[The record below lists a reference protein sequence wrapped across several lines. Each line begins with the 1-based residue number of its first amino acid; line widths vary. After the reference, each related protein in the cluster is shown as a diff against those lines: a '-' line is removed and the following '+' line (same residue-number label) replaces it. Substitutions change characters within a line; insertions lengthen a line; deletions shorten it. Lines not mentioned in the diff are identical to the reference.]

1 MKREIWSQD
10 ASARTLLDSMGGP
23 FSTRAFREA
32 VIDAVPGWRDVS
44 FGARSGD
51 GAQAALPL
59 LARARGAESMP
70 PEGYGGVVA
79 SRALE
84 VDETL
89 SFLEL
94 AARKLGLSRLQ
105 VRSLEFAGNPVAGS
119 RLATASV
126 VPVEAGDPPAA
137 RYARLAKRSLKKA
150 TDAGAT
156 VAASESVEDFWPVY
170 AAAAEER
177 AAMLYPEALVRRLV
191 DAAVA
196 RVHAVRLGDRVVA
209 SMLTLVG
216 GSHWMC
222 WLAGQTDEGRS
233 VAASYL
239 AYDAV
244 FNEAQAAGVTAVNL
258 GASVGGGAEFK
269 RHLGATEVWM
279 HEWKHETVPAV
290 AVRIARNAAAS
301 VVHAARTRVR

>member
-10 ASARTLLDSMGGP
+10 VSAQTLLDSMGGP

-32 VIDAVPGWRDVS
+32 VINAVPGWRDVS

-51 GAQAALPL
+51 GALAAVPL
-59 LARARGAESMP
+59 LARAWGAESVP

-94 AARKLGLSRLQ
+94 AARKLRVSRLG
-105 VRSLEFAGNPVAGS
+105 VRSLELAGNPVAGT

-126 VPVEAGDPPAA
+126 VPVDTADPPGA
-137 RYARLAKRSLKKA
+137 RYARLARRSLKKA

-156 VAASESVEDFWPVY
+156 VAASESVDDFWPVY
-170 AAAAEER
+170 AAAAQGR
-177 AAMLYPEALVRRLV
+177 AMIYPEALVRRLV
-191 DAAVA
+191 DDGVA
-196 RVHAVRLGDRVVA
+196 RLHAVRLSDRVVA

-222 WLAGQTDEGRS
+222 WLAGQTEEGRL

-279 HEWKHETVPAV
+279 REWKHETVPA
-290 AVRIARNAAAS
+290 AAFRIAHNAAAS
-301 VVHAARTRVR
+301 LAHAARARIR